1 MACFISRRNSHWLSI
16 YLIIPTYVIS
26 NYKLQIT
33 SVQFQVTHTWLR
45 VLGSNLT
52 FPLHSVTTAFI
63 RDALAVATATEAS
76 GEGGGKLELVREGSR
91 LMSRPHGAN
100 GADGADG
107 TNGADGA
114 NAYGADGANGGANGG
129 KTLSKGMRQL
139 VDKLSQQYDE
149 YS

>member
-1 MACFISRRNSHWLSI
+1 M
-16 YLIIPTYVIS
+16 
-26 NYKLQIT
+26 
-33 SVQFQVTHTWLR
+33 
-45 VLGSNLT
+45 T

-91 LMSRPHGAN
+91 LMSRPHGA
-100 GADGADG
+100 
-107 TNGADGA
+107 
-114 NAYGADGANGGANGG
+114 DGANGGAIGG

-149 YS
+149 YSQLKYSV

>member
-1 MACFISRRNSHWLSI
+1 M
-16 YLIIPTYVIS
+16 
-26 NYKLQIT
+26 
-33 SVQFQVTHTWLR
+33 
-45 VLGSNLT
+45 T

-100 GADGADG
+100 GADGAS
-107 TNGADGA
+107 
-114 NAYGADGANGGANGG
+114 GANGGAIGG

-149 YS
+149 YSQLQYSV

>member
-1 MACFISRRNSHWLSI
+1 MACFISREILTGFLFI
-16 YLIIPTYVIS
+16 LIIQHITLYS

-33 SVQFQVTHTWLR
+33 SSCQVTHTWLR

-63 RDALAVATATEAS
+63 RDALAVATATE
-76 GEGGGKLELVREGSR
+76 GGGKLELVREGSR

-107 TNGADGA
+107 GAI
-114 NAYGADGANGGANGG
+114 GG

-149 YS
+149 YSQLQYSV